1 MKEFEHTSIEE
12 ILDKMTDKD
21 LKKMEFAEYFM
32 INKMGIESIEDS
44 KIVIGPTSAEVLM
57 SLLASL
63 LIEWDQ
69 TCNTK
74 RKNESGI

>member
-1 MKEFEHTSIEE
+1 MNEYVYKSIEE
-12 ILDKMTDKD
+12 ILDKMTDRD

-44 KIVIGPTSAEVLM
+44 KIVIGPTSSKVLI

-63 LIEWDQ
+63 LIEWEC
-69 TCNTK
+69 TCNT
-74 RKNESGI
+74 ES

>member
-1 MKEFEHTSIEE
+1 MNEYVYRSIEE
-12 ILDKMTDKD
+12 ILDKMTDRD

-44 KIVIGPTSAEVLM
+44 KIVIGPLSAEVLM

-63 LIEWDQ
+63 PIEWER
-69 TCNTK
+69 TCNT
-74 RKNESGI
+74 ES